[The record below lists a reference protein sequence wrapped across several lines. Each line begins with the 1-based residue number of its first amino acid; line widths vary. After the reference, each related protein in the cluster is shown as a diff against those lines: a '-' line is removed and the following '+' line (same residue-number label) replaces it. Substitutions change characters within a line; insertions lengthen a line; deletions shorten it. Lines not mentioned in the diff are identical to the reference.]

1 MKLRTSFV
9 HSHRTPIDYLSIQRS
24 NSTLGLRR
32 LRHLDKGDT
41 AWLASI
47 PVLDDCDGFDGSVCC
62 KNVSQLLLC
71 RRDVKVSD
79 KNVGH
84 EFILPV
90 NETEAELSKG
100 DLDRYRPF
108 ARRRVLRVGVRS
120 QLASLWG
127 PSSGRTARFDPPEG
141 S

>member
-71 RRDVKVSD
+71 HRHVKVSD

-90 NETEAELSKG
+90 KETEAELSKG
-100 DLDRYRPF
+100 DLDRYRLF
-108 ARRRVLRVGVRS
+108 ARRRVLRVAVRF
-120 QLASLWG
+120 QLASPWG
-127 PSSGRTARFDPPEG
+127 PSSRRTARFDPPEG